1 MDTGCTDMLRHV
13 LSVVRFPAMHTTLVE
28 HYGEWQGAASLFESN
43 KGARVGM
50 RFFKI
55 CVASALVK

>member
-1 MDTGCTDMLRHV
+1 MDTGCADMLRHV
-13 LSVVRFPAMHTTLVE
+13 LSVVRFPAMHTTLE
-28 HYGEWQGAASLFESN
+28 EPYGEWQAASLFGSN
-43 KGARVGM
+43 KGVSVGI